1 MNVRRDKIE
10 KRNIGNT
17 GERLSIVGFGG
28 IVVKN
33 ETLAMAKRAVGQAVD
48 RGIDYFDVSPTYG
61 NAEEL
66 LGVALKPYRS
76 SIFLSCKTLERTRE
90 GSAKALH
97 RSLERLGTDYID
109 LYQFH
114 RVNTQDEIELII
126 GKNGAL
132 ETFLKAQQEGFIRY
146 IGFTSHSEEA
156 ALRFVDF
163 YKFDTVLFPINWV
176 CWKQGNF
183 GKSLIS
189 KAKKNGVG
197 VLAIKSL
204 AKSRLEEED
213 KRKWQKCWYAPVDNY
228 NEASLALRFTLSKP
242 VVSALSPGQADL
254 LWWAC
259 DAVESFQDLSD
270 EEDQL
275 LDKSSQGIE
284 PLFHRGMDFR

>member
-1 MNVRRDKIE
+1 VRRDKIE
-10 KRNIGNT
+10 KRKLGNT

-33 ETLAMAKRAVGQAVD
+33 ETLAMAERAVGQAVD

-76 SIFLSCKTLERTRE
+76 SIFLSCKTLERTSD
-90 GSAKALH
+90 GSIKALH
-97 RSLERLGTDYID
+97 KSLERLGTDYID

-132 ETFLKAQQEGFIRY
+132 ETFLKAQKDGLIRY
-146 IGFTSHSEEA
+146 IGFTSHSEET
-156 ALRFVDF
+156 ALRFVDCF
-163 YKFDTVLFPINWV
+163 KFDTVLFPINWV
-176 CWKQGNF
+176 CWKQANF

-197 VLAIKSL
+197 VLAIKAL
-204 AKSRLEEED
+204 AKSRLGEED

-228 NEASLALRFTLSKP
+228 DEASLALRFTLSKP
-242 VVSALSPGQADL
+242 VVSALSPGQAEL

-259 DAVESFQDLSD
+259 DVAENFRNLSD
-270 EEDQL
+270 EEDQFL
-275 LDKSSQGIE
+275 EKFSHGIE
-284 PLFHRGMDFR
+284 PLFYHGELK